1 MIAARAES
9 EADPAPAAG
18 TGTTGQVLSAPVV
31 ACATSPTSLVVPPSV
46 ENIPPL
52 LVGFLKKKPPR
63 TFLSA

>member
-46 ENIPPL
+46 EIFHL
-52 LVGFLKKKPPR
+52 CW
-63 TFLSA
+63 